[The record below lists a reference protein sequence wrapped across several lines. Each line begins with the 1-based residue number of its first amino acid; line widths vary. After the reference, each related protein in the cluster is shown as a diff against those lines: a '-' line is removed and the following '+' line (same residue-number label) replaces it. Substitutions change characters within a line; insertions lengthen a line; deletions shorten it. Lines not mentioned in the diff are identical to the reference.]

1 MRKGHVHTGKEVDW
15 FWRLAFFFGISL
27 NMKCPLTLGLRPY
40 VMVADPDR
48 RLPVSANSSKMI
60 PPTIS
65 PPLSAV
71 TETIAHGPTL
81 GTVSGLRLRARAQ
94 AGVVGRS
101 DRFWRLTRL
110 GLDIVLL
117 GSAVVASNLASP
129 AAHVPSGGYV
139 WPSIFALVAI
149 AVLVSRG
156 AYSRRLMVDLL
167 DDMRSLV
174 VAIGLAT
181 MAVVTLRVMFYT
193 APQHTAPETLRL
205 AVFAAVYLAAGRIG
219 LDFSQTHARRSGEAV
234 PTLIIGAG
242 KVGHTAAKRLL
253 EHPELGLRPI
263 GFLDKEPRQDV
274 ATSSH
279 LPVLGASWDFEQVVR
294 EHGVGQVI
302 ITFSTAPNDVLLRM
316 VKRGEELGVG
326 VSLVP
331 RLFEKVTDR
340 LTIDHLGGLPLLTSH
355 PSNPHGWQVAIKY
368 AFDRVTALLMLIVSS
383 PLLLVAAIGVY
394 LSLGKP
400 LFFRQLRVG
409 RDGRTFEVLKFR
421 SMRLVEDPRAN
432 AVSANFDRLTRFGS
446 FLRSMSIDEFPQLIN
461 VLRGE
466 MSLIGPRPER
476 PELVEIFE
484 QNIYRYQDRHRVKS
498 GITGWAQIHGIG
510 RGDDRFAARS
520 LSDRAEWDNYYIEN
534 WSLWLDVKILLRTFR
549 AAVDFKQSA

>member
-1 MRKGHVHTGKEVDW
+1 
-15 FWRLAFFFGISL
+15 
-27 NMKCPLTLGLRPY
+27 
-40 VMVADPDR
+40 
-48 RLPVSANSSKMI
+48 
-60 PPTIS
+60 
-65 PPLSAV
+65 V
-71 TETIAHGPTL
+71 TETIVHGPTI

-94 AGVVGRS
+94 AGVVRRS

-117 GSAVVASNLASP
+117 GAAVVASNLASP
-129 AAHVPSGGYV
+129 AAHVPSGGYA
-139 WPSIFALVAI
+139 WPSIFALVAL
-149 AVLVSRG
+149 AVFVSRG
-156 AYSRRLMVDLL
+156 TYSQHLMVDLL

-174 VAIGLAT
+174 VAMGLAT
-181 MAVVTLRVMFYT
+181 MVVVTLRVMLYA
-193 APQHTAPETLRL
+193 APQHTAAETLRL
-205 AVFAAVYLAAGRIG
+205 AVFAAVYLAAGRVG
-219 LDFSQTHARRSGEAV
+219 LDLSQTHARRLGETI

-242 KVGHTAAKRLL
+242 EVGHTAAKRLL

-263 GFLDKEPRQDV
+263 GFLDKEPRHDV
-274 ATSSH
+274 TASSH

-294 EHGVGQVI
+294 EYGVGQVI
-302 ITFSTAPNDVLLRM
+302 ITFSTAPNEVLLRM

-331 RLFEKVTDR
+331 RLFEKTTER
-340 LTIDHLGGLPLLTSH
+340 MTIDHLGGLPLLTSH
-355 PSNPHGWQVAIKY
+355 PRDPKGWQFAVKY
-368 AFDRVTALLMLIVSS
+368 ASDRAAALLMLIVLS
-383 PLLLVAAIGVY
+383 PVMLVAAIGVR

-421 SMRLVEDPRAN
+421 SMGPVEDPRENAN
-432 AVSANFDRLTRFGS
+432 AASTDSERLTRLGS

-461 VLRGE
+461 VLKGE

-510 RGDDRFAARS
+510 RGDDRFAARN
-520 LSDRAEWDNYYIEN
+520 LSDRVEWDNYYIEN

-549 AAVDFKQSA
+549 AAVDFKQPA